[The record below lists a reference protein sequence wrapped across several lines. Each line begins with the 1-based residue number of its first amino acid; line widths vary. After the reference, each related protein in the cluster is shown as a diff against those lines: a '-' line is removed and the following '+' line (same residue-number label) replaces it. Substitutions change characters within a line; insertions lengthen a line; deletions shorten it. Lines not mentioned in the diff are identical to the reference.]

1 MNQDE
6 GLNNLNQ
13 NIMIDLKD
21 FDQDNNIQ
29 MNYNYESN
37 LYNNSAQFSYNN
49 PKESNQYY
57 D

>member
-37 LYNNSAQFSYNN
+37 LYNNPTQFSYNN